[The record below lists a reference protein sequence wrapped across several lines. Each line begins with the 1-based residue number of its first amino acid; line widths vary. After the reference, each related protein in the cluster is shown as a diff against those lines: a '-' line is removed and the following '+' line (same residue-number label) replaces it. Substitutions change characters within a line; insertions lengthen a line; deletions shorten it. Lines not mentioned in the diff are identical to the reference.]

1 MTPLNDLPTI
11 IDEAGIY
18 RTRSGDIVRIHEVKE
33 SADPTTTSFDAKGT
47 IRYLKEGNVRYTNE
61 YNIWHVSGRLL
72 SFAIYDHDIVSK
84 ATLVFN
90 S

>member
-1 MTPLNDLPTI
+1 MTLLNDLPTI

-18 RTRSGDIVRIHEVKE
+18 RTRSGDIVRIHEVNE
-33 SADPTTTSFDAKGT
+33 SADTTTSFDAKGT

-72 SFAIYDHDIVSK
+72 GFAIYDHDIVSK